1 MVASRRARS
10 RRVALEA
17 ARRQMGS
24 WRANGRGGGPGRA
37 AGLMLAAVALIGV
50 GFLLGRW
57 SAGRAAPV
65 DGDGVGAALAAAP
78 VALTNTGPRP
88 APASGEES
96 GLSSVYAE
104 PDVAAA
110 PADAVDRPL
119 IPPEPIELPVAA
131 PNAGPVAIVIDDLGR
146 SVEVIDVLRA
156 LGVPITYAVLPYET
170 KTAAVVARL
179 AELGEEVLCHLPM
192 EPQSS
197 ENPGPGALTEG
208 MSRDELREATRNA
221 LAAVP
226 AAVGVN
232 NHMGSALSA
241 DHEAM
246 TAVIGVVRRRN
257 LFFLDSRTSAA
268 SVGYAVAREAGIPA
282 AERKVFLDRDRDPA
296 AIRGEL
302 RRLLELANKGEPA
315 IAIGHP
321 YPETIAVL
329 QESMPRAKEGGFR
342 FVRVSEVLVAPRDL
356 SGGADEGSP

>member
-10 RRVALEA
+10 RRAALEA

-24 WRANGRGGGPGRA
+24 WRGSGRGGGPGRA
-37 AGLMLAAVALIGV
+37 AGVLLAAVALLGV

-57 SAGRAAPV
+57 SAGRS
-65 DGDGVGAALAAAP
+65 GVGAELASAP
-78 VALTNTGPRP
+78 VALTNTLTDRAP
-88 APASGEES
+88 APGDTI
-96 GLSSVYAE
+96 GLPSDDNVT
-104 PDVAAA
+104 DVAASA
-110 PADAVDRPL
+110 PLDVVDRPSV
-119 IPPEPIELPVAA
+119 PPESIELPVAT
-131 PNAGPVAIVIDDLGR
+131 PNAGPVVIVIDDLGR

-156 LGVPITYAVLPYET
+156 LGVPLTYAVLPYET
-170 KTAAVVARL
+170 KTAAVAARL

-192 EPQSS
+192 EPQSG
-197 ENPGPGALTEG
+197 ENPGPGALTEA
-208 MSRDELREATRNA
+208 MSKEELREATRNA
-221 LAAVP
+221 LEAVP
-226 AAVGVN
+226 GAVGVN

-241 DHEAM
+241 DREAM

-296 AIRGEL
+296 AIRHEL

-329 QESMPRAKEGGFR
+329 QETMSRAKSGGFR
-342 FVRVSEVLVAPRDL
+342 FVRVSQVLVA
-356 SGGADEGSP
+356 E